1 MTKQFHLPNGHIFL
15 ITFST
20 EGVTYDLV
28 DAGFELVEE
37 LGFNLYEDLN
47 LELINQPE
55 LP

>member
-1 MTKQFHLPNGHIFL
+1 MTKEFQLPNGHFFL

-28 DAGFELVEE
+28 DEDFELVEE

-47 LELINQPE
+47 LKLINQPE
-55 LP
+55 LR